1 MFGNV
6 FNKFKNGAKKVQNK
20 ELMEAIVAGVMLVGM
35 ADGSIGQSESEKI
48 EKLLAKNENL
58 DGFKPSEIREV
69 MTKYEGILDAD
80 FMVGQQKMMKE
91 ITEISGNSEQAEEV
105 FLNVL
110 AVAKA
115 DGEVDEK
122 EKAVLVKVGYAL
134 CINLKNYGV

>member
-122 EKAVLVKVGYAL
+122 EKAVLVKVGSAL
-134 CINLKNYGV
+134 RINLKDYGV